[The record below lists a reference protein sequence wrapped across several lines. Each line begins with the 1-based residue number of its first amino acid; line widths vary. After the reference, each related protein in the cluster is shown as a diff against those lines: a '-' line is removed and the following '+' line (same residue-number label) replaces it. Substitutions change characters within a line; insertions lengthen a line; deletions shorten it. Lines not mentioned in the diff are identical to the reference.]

1 MEKVFQDPVQLSK
14 GINLRELMTSATE
27 FHIDMDFKKKQS
39 EMCLNMDEDLYPDLD
54 DGEDSDVEDVLKNIE
69 DSTDKLMLASPEYLS
84 FSELSAKMVDCVP
97 SGDVKILILEEGDGP
112 LVPVDAEVTLH
123 YAAYWEKTKIP
134 FDSTL
139 TMNSG
144 APMTIRLG
152 AGRILPGLEV
162 GLTTVH
168 GPTARFHLLLQP
180 AAAWGPRGAP
190 PRVRPEPALFII
202 SLYSVRDMYATAR
215 FNDLPME
222 EQRKFEVTVK
232 IVDALHS
239 QAKDI
244 FAKKKYKKAIRNYQQ
259 SMSVLGLSQP
269 KNEAEEQQIKKL
281 KIIVYV
287 NLAICYYKINKPKY
301 TLIMCENL
309 DRISDLDK
317 HCKAL
322 YYYGKAHQM
331 LGKNEDALIYY
342 KRALKLEPK
351 NKEIGKTLAE
361 LDDYLKRSAVK
372 EKEMWQNAL
381 GSAPVEKKEKVYNVD
396 EDFQNGVRDM
406 CQDLAG
412 RNEYSK
418 FDLPT
423 GMTKDEVDCIKSLA
437 SDFEG
442 LVVLEDG
449 EGKRKKVSIVK
460 KMA

>member
-1 MEKVFQDPVQLSK
+1 
-14 GINLRELMTSATE
+14 MTSATE

-39 EMCLNMDEDLYPDLD
+39 GMCLNMDEDLYPDLD
-54 DGEDSDVEDVLKNIE
+54 DGEDSDIEDALKNVE
-69 DSTDKLMLASPEYLS
+69 ESTDKLMLASPEYMS
-84 FSELSAKMVDCVP
+84 FSELSAKMVDCIP
-97 SGDVKILILEEGDGP
+97 SGDVKILIIEEGDGP

-144 APMTIRLG
+144 APLKIRLG

-162 GLTTVH
+162 GLTSVR
-168 GPTARFHLLLQP
+168 GPAARVLLLLRP

-190 PRVRPEPALFII
+190 PRVRPETALFVI
-202 SLYSVRDMYATAR
+202 SLYAVRDMYATAR

-232 IVDALHS
+232 TVDALHS
-239 QAKDI
+239 QAKEI
-244 FAKKKYKKAIRNYQQ
+244 YAKKKYIKAIKNYQQ

-269 KNEAEEQQIKKL
+269 KNEVEAEEIKKL
-281 KIIVYV
+281 KMIVYV
-287 NLAICYYKINKPKY
+287 NLAICYYKIKKPKY

-322 YYYGKAHQM
+322 YYCGKAHQM
-331 LGKNEDALIYY
+331 LGNNEEALIYY
-342 KRALKLEPK
+342 KKALRLEPK
-351 NKEIGKTLAE
+351 NKEIGKPLAE
-361 LDDYLKRSAVK
+361 LDSYIKRSAK
-372 EKEMWQNAL
+372 NEKVMWQNAL
-381 GSAPVEKKEKVYNVD
+381 KSVPVDKKEVTYNVD

-412 RNEYSK
+412 RNEFSK

-423 GMTKDEVDCIKSLA
+423 GMTKDEVECLKSLVN
-437 SDFEG
+437 SFQG
-442 LVVLEDG
+442 LTVLEDG

-460 KMA
+460 KMIS